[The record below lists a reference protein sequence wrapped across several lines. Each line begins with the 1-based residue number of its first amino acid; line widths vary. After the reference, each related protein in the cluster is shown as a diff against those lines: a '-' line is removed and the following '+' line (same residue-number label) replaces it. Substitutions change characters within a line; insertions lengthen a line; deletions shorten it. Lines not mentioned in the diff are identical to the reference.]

1 MNFLPPFLSFIVP
14 FFHLSSFI
22 SPPLPPTTAGT
33 GSGGG
38 GLSSSLSLCLL
49 PLSATCRPDC
59 LAHCP
64 PSALTLCPLCLP
76 QVRGHGLHQQGVVR
90 DIFAVTYVVRRSYEC
105 EQCIHFKS
113 HFCLAYYRR
122 TNRILAD
129 LNSHVVFVLP
139 ENGNFASLSTCPAH
153 IACP

>member
-1 MNFLPPFLSFIVP
+1 MVHVHVVCSTHRISKLVKYSNLWELYYQWIFLPPFLSFIVP
-14 FFHLSSFI
+14 IFRLSSFI
-22 SPPLPPTTAGT
+22 SPHLPPTTAGT
-33 GSGGG
+33 GSRAGG

-49 PLSATCRPDC
+49 PLSATRRPDC

-90 DIFAVTYVVRRSYEC
+90 DTFAVTYVVRRCYEC

-113 HFCLAYYRR
+113 HFCLAY
-122 TNRILAD
+122 TT
-129 LNSHVVFVLP
+129 V
-139 ENGNFASLSTCPAH
+139 E
-153 IACP
+153 